1 MLSTE
6 SCKYVNKFY
15 FPEVTAVRKLN
26 NFLNENL
33 TAPNSN
39 TNSYQFLA
47 AGNIL
52 QNFCPCDTL
61 VNFARVAFIVGVVTT
76 FPLECFVCRDVSYLS

>member
-6 SCKYVNKFY
+6 SCKYVNQFY
-15 FPEVTAVRKLN
+15 YPEV
-26 NFLNENL
+26 
-33 TAPNSN
+33 PNSN